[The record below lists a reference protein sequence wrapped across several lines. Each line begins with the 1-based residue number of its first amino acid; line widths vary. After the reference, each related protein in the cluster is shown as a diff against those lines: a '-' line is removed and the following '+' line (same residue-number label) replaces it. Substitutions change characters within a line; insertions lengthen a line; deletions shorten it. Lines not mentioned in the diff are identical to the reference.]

1 MQIGHKT
8 MDEYGR
14 LAEETAKAMKLIDP
28 SIEFV
33 VCGSS
38 NQEMPTF
45 ALWEDH
51 VLSHTY
57 DYVDYLSLHTY
68 YGNRSDDSN
77 DFLAKSDDMDE
88 FIRTI
93 IATCD
98 YVKAKKR
105 SKKNM
110 YLSFDEWNVWYHS
123 NAVDNDITENHPC
136 RWHRRFLRISTT
148 SKMPC
153 W

>member
-1 MQIGHKT
+1 

-57 DYVDYLSLHTY
+57 DYVDYYPFIHIMETVLMTAMTSLQNRMTWTNLSVQL
-68 YGNRSDDSN
+68 
-77 DFLAKSDDMDE
+77 LQPAIM
-88 FIRTI
+88 
-93 IATCD
+93 
-98 YVKAKKR
+98 
-105 SKKNM
+105 
-110 YLSFDEWNVWYHS
+110 
-123 NAVDNDITENHPC
+123 
-136 RWHRRFLRISTT
+136 
-148 SKMPC
+148 
-153 W
+153 

>member
-1 MQIGHKT
+1 

-38 NQEMPTF
+38 NKDMPTF

-88 FIRTI
+88 FIHTI

-98 YVKAKKR
+98 YVKSEKTAAKR
-105 SKKNM
+105 ICTSALMSGM
-110 YLSFDEWNVWYHS
+110 YGIIQMLLTMISQ
-123 NAVDNDITENHPC
+123 
-136 RWHRRFLRISTT
+136 RIIRGR
-148 SKMPC
+148 
-153 W
+153 

>member
-1 MQIGHKT
+1 MDGPWQIGHKT

-14 LAEETAKAMKLIDP
+14 LAEETAKAMKLIDS

-98 YVKAKKR
+98 YVKAKKTQQKR
-105 SKKNM
+105 ICTSALMSGM
-110 YLSFDEWNVWYHS
+110 YGIIQMLLTMISQ
-123 NAVDNDITENHPC
+123 
-136 RWHRRFLRISTT
+136 RIIVADSAAA
-148 SKMPC
+148 S
-153 W
+153 